1 LYKPDQAAS
10 CCPHY
15 TIRLDSDQF
24 HASKDQRQVQN
35 RFTKFVLGESYIKE
49 AARLHPLSREQA
61 KKRNTDFDVVD
72 RVHECEKDQVKVP
85 PEPAHSLIVT
95 LESDDFTEEK
105 YILFENYQRIVHHE
119 PPSKITK
126 HGFKNFLCS
135 SPLPRTK
142 EVFDGRE
149 RRLGSYHQCYRID
162 GKLIAVGVLDLLPQ
176 CVSAVYFMYHES
188 VHEHGFGKLGALREI
203 VLAKEEGYRWWYAGF
218 YIHNCVKMRY
228 KGDFSPQYMLDP
240 ESYDW
245 DPLTAELKK
254 KLDKSKYFSLSRER
268 AGLVGDAS
276 TANTDPTCSTDT
288 LGTEMD
294 VDNDSDDNDPPLSDP
309 DTPLFT
315 RSIPGILTKDQL
327 LHQINLDTIKIQ
339 VRGKQAET
347 QQLVSWASSDIDSS
361 SSIKGVI
368 AELAA
373 ALGPE
378 LAKEMI
384 VSFH

>member
-1 LYKPDQAAS
+1 MYKPDQAAS

-24 HASKDQRQVQN
+24 HASKDQRQV
-35 RFTKFVLGESYIKE
+35 
-49 AARLHPLSREQA
+49 
-61 KKRNTDFDVVD
+61 
-72 RVHECEKDQVKVP
+72 KVP
-85 PEPAHSLIVT
+85 PKPAHSLIVT

>member
-1 LYKPDQAAS
+1 
-10 CCPHY
+10 
-15 TIRLDSDQF
+15 
-24 HASKDQRQVQN
+24 
-35 RFTKFVLGESYIKE
+35 
-49 AARLHPLSREQA
+49 
-61 KKRNTDFDVVD
+61 
-72 RVHECEKDQVKVP
+72 
-85 PEPAHSLIVT
+85 
-95 LESDDFTEEK
+95 
-105 YILFENYQRIVHHE
+105 
-119 PPSKITK
+119 
-126 HGFKNFLCS
+126 
-135 SPLPRTK
+135 
-142 EVFDGRE
+142 
-149 RRLGSYHQCYRID
+149 
-162 GKLIAVGVLDLLPQ
+162 
-176 CVSAVYFMYHES
+176 
-188 VHEHGFGKLGALREI
+188 
-203 VLAKEEGYRWWYAGF
+203 
-218 YIHNCVKMRY
+218 MRY